1 MLNNYDNLINIKE
14 AAEMLCVAPTTM
26 YMWAASGRVP
36 HIRLGNRCI
45 RFQVAQLIEF
55 IRNNTV
61 SENQPTSK
69 TPTPRQNRKEK
80 RQTNKIINNKYLDD
94 LLEHAKNDVLNKN

>member
-26 YMWAASGRVP
+26 YMWVAAGRVP

-45 RFQVAQLIEF
+45 RFQVAQLLEF
-55 IRNNTV
+55 IRNNSV
-61 SENQPTSK
+61 EAEKEAAPK
-69 TPTPRQNRKEK
+69 APMPRQPRK
-80 RQTNKIINNKYLDD
+80 RHTNKISNNKYLDD